1 MKYLSIIILILG
13 YTFSYSQPQIQIEGN
28 DVYDWGK
35 IDPKGKPLTAKVK
48 IFNKGNETLRITEVK
63 PGCGCTTA
71 PLDKNDIEPNGFATL
86 SITLNVS
93 NDGPVQKSIRIN
105 SNDPKEPIKHLTLK
119 VDIVRPIGLSR
130 KFLNFG
136 DLELDKETQ
145 SSVTIKNNTNND
157 IHVKDIITEPK
168 ELVLNINKNT
178 VIKAQKELIL
188 EIKYTPNNSNN
199 LSGKVLIKT
208 DNKDMD
214 SFEISVWGKFKE
226 ETKR

>member
-1 MKYLSIIILILG
+1 MRILTIIIILLG
-13 YTFSYSQPQIQIEGN
+13 YAIAYSQPQIQIEGN

-35 IDPKGKPLTAKVK
+35 IDPKGKSLTAKVK
-48 IFNKGNETLRITEVK
+48 IFNKGNETLKITEVK

-105 SNDPKEPIKHLTLK
+105 SNDPKAPIKHLTLK
-119 VDIVRPIGLSR
+119 ADIVRPIGLSR

-136 DLELDKETQ
+136 NLELDKETQ
-145 SSVTIKNNTNND
+145 SSVTINNNTNKD
-157 IHVKDIITEPK
+157 IHIKDIITEPK
-168 ELVLNINKNT
+168 DLVLNINKNS

-188 EIKYTPNNSNN
+188 EIKYTPKNSNN
-199 LSGKVLIKT
+199 LSGKVSIKT
-208 DNKDMD
+208 DNKEME
-214 SFEISVWGKFKE
+214 SFEISIWGRFPKE
-226 ETKR
+226 KK